1 MHSEIDELVGR
12 LTKVQ
17 VMYSRWGNKAKKIAN
32 NAEQRASL
40 ESDIGKR
47 ERLFRQS
54 LSHQKNAEK
63 DLAVSETMR
72 DAKKTL
78 RKLHSKLLADKAKA
92 RNFEQITDAFAEVL
106 K

>member
-1 MHSEIDELVGR
+1 MHSEIDELVTR

-17 VMYSRWGNKAKKIAN
+17 SMYSRWGNKAKRLAKK
-32 NAEQRASL
+32 AEERATS

-54 LSHQKNAEK
+54 LSHQKNAED
-63 DLAVSETMR
+63 DLEVSDTMKE
-72 DAKKTL
+72 AKKTL

>member
-1 MHSEIDELVGR
+1 MHSEIDDLVVR

-17 VMYSRWGNKAKKIAN
+17 VTYSRWGNKAKKLARN
-32 NAEQRASL
+32 VEEKATS

-54 LSHQKNAEK
+54 LAHQKNAEN
-63 DLAVSETMR
+63 DLAVSETMK
-72 DAKKTL
+72 DTKKIL